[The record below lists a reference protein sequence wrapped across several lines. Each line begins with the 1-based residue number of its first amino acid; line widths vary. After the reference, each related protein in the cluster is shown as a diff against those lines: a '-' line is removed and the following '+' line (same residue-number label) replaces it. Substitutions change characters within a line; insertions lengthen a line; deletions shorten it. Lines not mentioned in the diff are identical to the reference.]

1 MTHTDPRAAVDA
13 LAAAR
18 EPYLIGVRHHSPA
31 LAAVVP
37 ALLDA
42 SGADVV
48 CVELPTDFQPWLE
61 HLADPET
68 VAPVAL
74 AGTGQGGRLAFY
86 PFADFSPELA
96 AIRWAAAHGATVL
109 CCDLPLSDR
118 GWTDEAPAPAATV
131 HPGTAAEAPG
141 TRTSSDAA
149 AHPAHAPAAAGAPG
163 TPGTA
168 GTRTSSDATTHPD
181 AVPGKTGVPVPGT
194 APVTR
199 TEAGAAP
206 RRDKAQ
212 VSGGTGTP
220 GVGAD
225 PSAGAGTSRNAAAHP
240 VTESDTAGV
249 PGTDPVPVP
258 GARTVSGA
266 VSHPDSATAPG
277 AIGVPGTE
285 PARGTRTAAGAASEP
300 GEAGAG
306 STGSGPAPESASGS
320 GPSSGSEPEVRR
332 GSFAD
337 ALTAAGTG
345 RDGDDLWDRAVEVL
359 APGCSPDAVRRAAL
373 GVGWALR
380 ADTTAVPA
388 TDLARE
394 AHMRSVIEGA
404 VAAGHRVAAVIGAF
418 HAPALPGTAPGSNP
432 ADPEPACGAVTALA
446 ANPGSGPGADAG
458 VGAASGTH
466 PDHPLG
472 HRTVPGP
479 RHDRASASGEHSQ
492 AEAARTADP
501 GSGDPLAEDAARTAG
516 EPSHAGAARTADPG
530 SGEPPA
536 AGAARTADEPSHA
549 GAARGGAD
557 VSAGQAVTSFVPY
570 SFDLLDSR
578 SGYPAGIRD
587 PLWQQ
592 AVLEAGGD
600 PARVREAASVA
611 LVRLC
616 RELRRAGHT
625 AGTGEAAETL
635 RLACDLAVLRGLP
648 APGRGE
654 LLEAV
659 TTVLGQGEPL
669 GRGRALARALEAV
682 FVGTARG
689 RITPH
694 APRSG
699 LGPSVEA
706 ELTDLRLPGPDEP
719 AAREIRLDPLRSA
732 LDGRRE
738 VLLQRLLVCGAS
750 YGEPLT
756 VAATGDGTALGTKWR
771 LSWTPSVPARLD
783 LAGVR
788 GVTAAQAAAGTL
800 NDTARRAAADG
811 GPTPAQILAGLAA
824 AARCDLPAL
833 VDVRLHEAATVLP
846 QTATLPE
853 LLDAVDLLEALHRG
867 HLPGTSDASRA
878 ASAALTGDLLEAAV
892 RSLPGLAG
900 SDDPADAA
908 ALVALA
914 DRAAAHHLGLRTDDA
929 LASLAAS
936 ASPLMQGAA
945 LAVRVLLDLDAA
957 AGLGGRAAGWID
969 GAGTADSRRALT
981 RRLAGLL
988 TAAGPLL
995 QSSPAALTPLLDRV
1009 EHLADQDFLDRLPA
1023 LRGGFDALS
1032 PAARDRLLDTV
1043 TERLGDRL
1051 DLTLDASPALLA
1063 LWAAADAAGLAALK
1077 ALPLPETAPPGAP
1090 APSGARGAPATR
1102 AAQASETPDA
1112 LRPDTSEPD
1121 GRRLVPADRW
1131 RLLLGRERD
1140 RLPAGARRYAHALDE
1155 LYGAGRGEGAGD
1167 LGGGQGPGQ
1176 GGGQDASFPTAREWS
1191 QELEALF
1198 GADVREEVLAG
1209 AAEAGRTDVLAQLD
1223 PAAVRPSVELLSS
1236 VLSLAG
1242 GLPEARLAALRPLV
1256 RRLVDELAKELA
1268 TRLRPALSGLATPRP
1283 TRRPGGRLDLDR
1295 TLRANLAHTRRRAD
1309 GTVVVVPERPVFS
1322 TRASREAD
1330 WRLILVVDVS
1340 GSMEAS
1346 VIWSALTAAVLGG
1359 VPTLSTHF
1367 LAFSTQVVDLTD
1379 RVDDPLSLL
1388 LEVRVGG
1395 GTHIAAGLAH
1405 ARSLITVPSRTLV
1418 VVVSDFEEGAPIGGL
1433 LGEVRALAASGA
1445 HLLGCAAL
1453 DDAGTPRY
1461 SVPVARQLVAAG
1473 MPVAALSPLALARW
1487 VGDRLRGESR

>member
-1 MTHTDPRAAVDA
+1 MTHTAPHTDPRAVVDA

-42 SGADVV
+42 SGADSV
-48 CVELPTDFQPWLE
+48 CVELPAEFQPWLE

-68 VAPVAL
+68 HAPVAL
-74 AGTGQGGRLAFY
+74 AGTGEDGRLAFY

-96 AIRWAAAHGATVL
+96 AIRWAHRSGAAVI
-109 CCDLPLSDR
+109 CCDLPLADR
-118 GWTDEAPAPAATV
+118 AWTDPAPAGATAPTERQVPPPGPAGAASGAPAPA
-131 HPGTAAEAPG
+131 
-141 TRTSSDAA
+141 
-149 AHPAHAPAAAGAPG
+149 
-163 TPGTA
+163 
-168 GTRTSSDATTHPD
+168 
-181 AVPGKTGVPVPGT
+181 
-194 APVTR
+194 
-199 TEAGAAP
+199 
-206 RRDKAQ
+206 RDVA
-212 VSGGTGTP
+212 
-220 GVGAD
+220 
-225 PSAGAGTSRNAAAHP
+225 
-240 VTESDTAGV
+240 
-249 PGTDPVPVP
+249 
-258 GARTVSGA
+258 
-266 VSHPDSATAPG
+266 SATAPDP
-277 AIGVPGTE
+277 GVVPPPGS
-285 PARGTRTAAGAASEP
+285 ALNSA
-300 GEAGAG
+300 
-306 STGSGPAPESASGS
+306 SGPADASLAAPRPG
-320 GPSSGSEPEVRR
+320 

-359 APGCSPDAVRRAAL
+359 APGCSPEAVRRAAL

-380 ADTTAVPA
+380 ADTSSVAA

-394 AHMRSVIEGA
+394 AHMRSVIAGA
-404 VAAGHRVAAVIGAF
+404 AAAGHRVAAVIGAF
-418 HAPALPGTAPGSNP
+418 HAPALPVPAAQGHKPCSGHGQGSDSFDDFGRGSGDGS
-432 ADPEPACGAVTALA
+432 AEGLSRGSGDDLGGGSGHGSGEGVG
-446 ANPGSGPGADAG
+446 PGSGHGSGCADDLG
-458 VGAASGTH
+458 RVSG
-466 PDHPLG
+466 G
-472 HRTVPGP
+472 
-479 RHDRASASGEHSQ
+479 SS
-492 AEAARTADP
+492 
-501 GSGDPLAEDAARTAG
+501 GSGDDFGRVSGHGSVSGDELGPDSGCG
-516 EPSHAGAARTADPG
+516 EGLGHG
-530 SGEPPA
+530 SGC
-536 AGAARTADEPSHA
+536 ADGLGRVSGDGSGSADGFGGVSGDSSGSPHGLGRVS
-549 GAARGGAD
+549 GRGSGCAD
-557 VSAGQAVTSFVPY
+557 GLGRGSSDSAGCGDGAGGDLGSGRGKNASGAGSGPDGSGARSGGTAVTSFVPY

-587 PLWQQ
+587 PRWQQ

-600 PARVREAASVA
+600 PARVRDAASVA
-611 LVRLC
+611 VTGIC

-635 RLACDLAVLRGLP
+635 RLACDLAALRELP

-682 FVGTARG
+682 LVGTARG
-689 RITPH
+689 RISPH

-706 ELTDLRLPGPDEP
+706 ELAALRLPSPEEP
-719 AAREIRLDPLRSA
+719 APREIRLDPLRSA

-800 NDTARRAAADG
+800 RDTARRAAAEG

-824 AARCDLPAL
+824 AARCDLPEL
-833 VDVRLHEAATVLP
+833 VDVRLHEAATALP

-853 LLDAVDLLEALHRG
+853 LLDALDLLEALHRG
-867 HLPGTSDASRA
+867 HLPGTSAASREA
-878 ASAALTGDLLEAAV
+878 AAALAGDLLEAAV
-892 RSLPGLAG
+892 RCLPGLAG
-900 SDDPADAA
+900 SEDPADAA

-929 LASLAAS
+929 LADLAAT
-936 ASPLMQGAA
+936 ASPMMQGAA
-945 LAVRVLLDLDAA
+945 LAVRVLLDLDPAA
-957 AGLGGRAAGWID
+957 ELGGRAAGWID
-969 GAGTADSRRALT
+969 SAGTADSRRTLN
-981 RRLAGLL
+981 RRLGGLL

-995 QSSPAALTPLLDRV
+995 QSSPAALTPLLDRI
-1009 EHLADQDFLDRLPA
+1009 EHLADQEFLDRLPA

-1032 PAARDRLLDTV
+1032 PAARDRLLATV
-1043 TERLGDRL
+1043 TERLGDRI
-1051 DLTLDASPALLA
+1051 DLALDASPALLA

-1077 ALPLPETAPPGAP
+1077 ALPLPGTPPGPDLPTPTPTLAP
-1090 APSGARGAPATR
+1090 APTPTPTPA
-1102 AAQASETPDA
+1102 AADSP
-1112 LRPDTSEPD
+1112 
-1121 GRRLVPADRW
+1121 RLAPADRW

-1155 LYGAGRGEGAGD
+1155 LYGAGRGEGASDLD
-1167 LGGGQGPGQ
+1167 LGRGGGQ
-1176 GGGQDASFPTAREWS
+1176 GGGQEASFPTAREWS

-1209 AAEAGRTDVLAQLD
+1209 AAEAGRTDVLTQLD
-1223 PAAVRPSVELLSS
+1223 PEAVRPSVELLSS

-1242 GLPEARLAALRPLV
+1242 GMPEAQLARLRPLV

-1283 TRRPGGRLDLDR
+1283 TRRPGGRLDLAR

-1309 GTVVVVPERPVFS
+1309 GSVVVVPERPVFS

-1379 RVDDPLSLL
+1379 RVEDPLSLL

-1453 DDAGTPRY
+1453 DDEGTPRY

>member
-1 MTHTDPRAAVDA
+1 MVDA

-42 SGADVV
+42 SGADAV
-48 CVELPTDFQPWLE
+48 CVELPAEFQPWLE

-68 VAPVAL
+68 HAPVAL
-74 AGTGQGGRLAFY
+74 AGTGEDGRLAFY

-96 AIRWAAAHGATVL
+96 AIRWAHRSGAAVI
-109 CCDLPLSDR
+109 CCDLPLADR
-118 GWTDEAPAPAATV
+118 GWTDPAPA
-131 HPGTAAEAPG
+131 
-141 TRTSSDAA
+141 
-149 AHPAHAPAAAGAPG
+149 GA
-163 TPGTA
+163 
-168 GTRTSSDATTHPD
+168 
-181 AVPGKTGVPVPGT
+181 T
-194 APVTR
+194 AP
-199 TEAGAAP
+199 TERQVPPPGPAGAASRGP
-206 RRDKAQ
+206 DPARDVA
-212 VSGGTGTP
+212 
-220 GVGAD
+220 
-225 PSAGAGTSRNAAAHP
+225 
-240 VTESDTAGV
+240 
-249 PGTDPVPVP
+249 
-258 GARTVSGA
+258 
-266 VSHPDSATAPG
+266 SATAPDPVV
-277 AIGVPGTE
+277 VP
-285 PARGTRTAAGAASEP
+285 PP
-300 GEAGAG
+300 GMALNSA
-306 STGSGPAPESASGS
+306 SGPALDAGPATDPADASLAAPRPG
-320 GPSSGSEPEVRR
+320 

-359 APGCSPDAVRRAAL
+359 APGCSPEAVRRAAL

-380 ADTTAVPA
+380 ADTSSVAA

-394 AHMRSVIEGA
+394 AHMRSVIAGA
-404 VAAGHRVAAVIGAF
+404 AAAGHRVAAVIGAF
-418 HAPALPGTAPGSNP
+418 HAPALPVPAAHGHKPCSGHGQGSDSFDDSGRVSGDGSTDDPGRVS
-432 ADPEPACGAVTALA
+432 DPSSGSVDGLGRVSGDGSTDGLGRGSSDSGGCGDGAGGDL
-446 ANPGSGPGADAG
+446 GSGRGKN
-458 VGAASGTH
+458 ASGAGAS
-466 PDHPLG
+466 PA
-472 HRTVPGP
+472 VPGP
-479 RHDRASASGEHSQ
+479 R
-492 AEAARTADP
+492 
-501 GSGDPLAEDAARTAG
+501 
-516 EPSHAGAARTADPG
+516 
-530 SGEPPA
+530 
-536 AGAARTADEPSHA
+536 
-549 GAARGGAD
+549 GG
-557 VSAGQAVTSFVPY
+557 GTAVTSFVPY

-587 PLWQQ
+587 PRWQQ

-600 PARVREAASVA
+600 PARVRDAASVA
-611 LVRLC
+611 VTGIC

-635 RLACDLAVLRGLP
+635 RLACDLAALRELP

-682 FVGTARG
+682 LVGTARG
-689 RITPH
+689 RISPH

-706 ELTDLRLPGPDEP
+706 ELAALRLPAPEEP
-719 AAREIRLDPLRSA
+719 APREIRLDPLRSA

-800 NDTARRAAADG
+800 RDTARRAAAEG

-824 AARCDLPAL
+824 AARCNLPEL
-833 VDVRLHEAATVLP
+833 VDVRLHEAATALP

-853 LLDAVDLLEALHRG
+853 LLDALDLLEALHRG
-867 HLPGTSDASRA
+867 HLPGTSAASREA
-878 ASAALTGDLLEAAV
+878 AAALAGDLLEAAV
-892 RSLPGLAG
+892 RCLPGLAG
-900 SDDPADAA
+900 SEDPADAA

-929 LASLAAS
+929 LADLAAT
-936 ASPLMQGAA
+936 ASPMMQGAA
-945 LAVRVLLDLDAA
+945 LAVRVLLDLDPAA
-957 AGLGGRAAGWID
+957 ELGGRAAGWID
-969 GAGTADSRRALT
+969 SAGTADSRRTLN
-981 RRLAGLL
+981 RRLGGLL

-995 QSSPAALTPLLDRV
+995 QSSPAALTPLLDRI
-1009 EHLADQDFLDRLPA
+1009 EHLADQEFLDRLPA

-1032 PAARDRLLDTV
+1032 PAARDRLLATV
-1043 TERLGDRL
+1043 TERLGDRI
-1051 DLTLDASPALLA
+1051 DLALDASPALLA

-1077 ALPLPETAPPGAP
+1077 ALPLPGTPPGPDLPTPTLAP
-1090 APSGARGAPATR
+1090 APTPTPTPTPA
-1102 AAQASETPDA
+1102 AA
-1112 LRPDTSEPD
+1112 D
-1121 GRRLVPADRW
+1121 GPRLAPADRW

-1155 LYGAGRGEGAGD
+1155 LYGAGRGEGASDLD
-1167 LGGGQGPGQ
+1167 LGRGGGQ
-1176 GGGQDASFPTAREWS
+1176 GGGQEASFPTAREWS

-1209 AAEAGRTDVLAQLD
+1209 AAEAGRTDVLTQLD
-1223 PAAVRPSVELLSS
+1223 PEAVRPSVELLSS

-1242 GLPEARLAALRPLV
+1242 GMPEAQLARLRPLV

-1283 TRRPGGRLDLDR
+1283 TRRPGGRLDLAR

-1309 GTVVVVPERPVFS
+1309 GSVVVVPERPVFS

-1379 RVDDPLSLL
+1379 RVEDPLSLL

-1453 DDAGTPRY
+1453 DDEGTPRY

-1473 MPVAALSPLALARW
+1473 MPVAALSPLDLARW

>member
-1 MTHTDPRAAVDA
+1 MTHTAPHSDPRAVVDA

-42 SGADVV
+42 SGADTV
-48 CVELPTDFQPWLE
+48 CVELPAEFQPWLE

-68 VAPVAL
+68 HAPVAL
-74 AGTGQGGRLAFY
+74 AGTGEDGRLAFY

-96 AIRWAAAHGATVL
+96 AIRWAHRSGAAVI
-109 CCDLPLSDR
+109 CCDLPLADR
-118 GWTDEAPAPAATV
+118 AWTDPAPAPTERQFPP
-131 HPGTAAEAPG
+131 PGQ
-141 TRTSSDAA
+141 
-149 AHPAHAPAAAGAPG
+149 AGAPAPDPAAVPPPG
-163 TPGTA
+163 SALNSASGPALDAGTA
-168 GTRTSSDATTHPD
+168 
-181 AVPGKTGVPVPGT
+181 
-194 APVTR
+194 
-199 TEAGAAP
+199 
-206 RRDKAQ
+206 
-212 VSGGTGTP
+212 
-220 GVGAD
+220 
-225 PSAGAGTSRNAAAHP
+225 
-240 VTESDTAGV
+240 
-249 PGTDPVPVP
+249 
-258 GARTVSGA
+258 
-266 VSHPDSATAPG
+266 
-277 AIGVPGTE
+277 TE
-285 PARGTRTAAGAASEP
+285 PADASLAGPRP
-300 GEAGAG
+300 G
-306 STGSGPAPESASGS
+306 
-320 GPSSGSEPEVRR
+320 

-359 APGCSPDAVRRAAL
+359 APGCSPEAVRRAAL

-380 ADTTAVPA
+380 ADTGSVAA

-394 AHMRSVIEGA
+394 AHMRSVIAGA
-404 VAAGHRVAAVIGAF
+404 TAAGHRVAAVIGAF
-418 HAPALPGTAPGSNP
+418 HAPALPVPDAHYSAPGSDS
-432 ADPEPACGAVTALA
+432 ADDFGRVSGH
-446 ANPGSGPGADAG
+446 GSGSADDLGPDSGDSSGSADDFGRVSGDSSGSAEGLSRVSGEG
-458 VGAASGTH
+458 VG
-466 PDHPLG
+466 
-472 HRTVPGP
+472 R
-479 RHDRASASGEHSQ
+479 
-492 AEAARTADP
+492 
-501 GSGDPLAEDAARTAG
+501 GSGD
-516 EPSHAGAARTADPG
+516 G
-530 SGEPPA
+530 SGS
-536 AGAARTADEPSHA
+536 ADELGRVSGGSSGSADGLGRVSGHGSGLADDLGLDSGDSSGSVDGFGRVSGHVSGSVDVLGRVSGDSSGSAEGLSRVSGEGA
-549 GAARGGAD
+549 GQGSGDGSGSTDGLGRVSGHGSADYLGRGSSD
-557 VSAGQAVTSFVPY
+557 SAGCGDGAGGDLGSGRGHASGVGSGSPGGGNAVTSFVPY

-587 PLWQQ
+587 PRWQQ

-600 PARVREAASVA
+600 PARVRDAASVA
-611 LVRLC
+611 VTGIC

-635 RLACDLAVLRGLP
+635 RLACDLAALRELP

-682 FVGTARG
+682 LVGTARG
-689 RITPH
+689 RISPH

-706 ELTDLRLPGPDEP
+706 ELAALRLPSPEEP
-719 AAREIRLDPLRSA
+719 APREIRLDPLRSA

-800 NDTARRAAADG
+800 RDTARRAAAEG

-824 AARCDLPAL
+824 AARCDLPEL
-833 VDVRLHEAATVLP
+833 VDVRLHEAATALP

-853 LLDAVDLLEALHRG
+853 LLDTLDLLEALHRG
-867 HLPGTSDASRA
+867 HLPGTSAGSREVA
-878 ASAALTGDLLEAAV
+878 AALAGDLLEAAV
-892 RSLPGLAG
+892 RCLPGLAG
-900 SDDPADAA
+900 SEDPADAA

-929 LASLAAS
+929 LADLAAT
-936 ASPLMQGAA
+936 ASPMMQGAA
-945 LAVRVLLDLDAA
+945 LAVRVLLDLDPAA
-957 AGLGGRAAGWID
+957 ELGGRAAGWID
-969 GAGTADSRRALT
+969 SAGTADSRRTLN
-981 RRLAGLL
+981 RRLGGLL

-995 QSSPAALTPLLDRV
+995 QSSPAALTPLLDRI
-1009 EHLADQDFLDRLPA
+1009 EHLADQEFLDRLPA

-1032 PAARDRLLDTV
+1032 PAARDRLLATV
-1043 TERLGDRL
+1043 TERLGDRI
-1051 DLTLDASPALLA
+1051 DLALDASPALLA

-1077 ALPLPETAPPGAP
+1077 ALPLPGTPPGPDLPTPTPTLAP
-1090 APSGARGAPATR
+1090 APTPTPA
-1102 AAQASETPDA
+1102 AADSP
-1112 LRPDTSEPD
+1112 
-1121 GRRLVPADRW
+1121 RLAPADRW

-1155 LYGAGRGEGAGD
+1155 LYGAGRGEGASDLD
-1167 LGGGQGPGQ
+1167 LGRGGGQ
-1176 GGGQDASFPTAREWS
+1176 GGGQEASFPTAREWS

-1209 AAEAGRTDVLAQLD
+1209 AAEAGRTDVLTQLD
-1223 PAAVRPSVELLSS
+1223 PEAVRPSVELLSS

-1242 GLPEARLAALRPLV
+1242 GMPEAQLAGLRPLV

-1283 TRRPGGRLDLDR
+1283 TRRPGGRLDLAR

-1309 GTVVVVPERPVFS
+1309 GSVVVVPERPVFS

-1379 RVDDPLSLL
+1379 RVEDPLSLL

-1453 DDAGTPRY
+1453 DDEGTPRY

>member
-1 MTHTDPRAAVDA
+1 MKAPDDHAEGSASAGSPDAVVAVVPARATAQAEPRSAVDA
-13 LAAAR
+13 LAASRA
-18 EPYLIGVRHHSPA
+18 PYLLGVRHHSPA

-42 SGADVV
+42 AEAEVV
-48 CVELPTDFQPWLE
+48 CVELPADFQPWLE

-68 VAPVAL
+68 LAPVAL
-74 AGTGQGGRLAFY
+74 AGTGREGGLAFY

-96 AIRWAAAHGATVL
+96 AIRWARTRGVEVR
-109 CCDLPLSDR
+109 CCDLPLADP
-118 GWTDEAPAPAATV
+118 GW
-131 HPGTAAEAPG
+131 
-141 TRTSSDAA
+141 AA
-149 AHPAHAPAAAGAPG
+149 ARSGDPSP
-163 TPGTA
+163 
-168 GTRTSSDATTHPD
+168 
-181 AVPGKTGVPVPGT
+181 
-194 APVTR
+194 
-199 TEAGAAP
+199 
-206 RRDKAQ
+206 
-212 VSGGTGTP
+212 VSG
-220 GVGAD
+220 
-225 PSAGAGTSRNAAAHP
+225 SAY
-240 VTESDTAGV
+240 
-249 PGTDPVPVP
+249 
-258 GARTVSGA
+258 
-266 VSHPDSATAPG
+266 
-277 AIGVPGTE
+277 
-285 PARGTRTAAGAASEP
+285 
-300 GEAGAG
+300 
-306 STGSGPAPESASGS
+306 
-320 GPSSGSEPEVRR
+320 
-332 GSFAD
+332 AD
-337 ALTAAGTG
+337 ALTASGTG

-359 APGCSPDAVRRAAL
+359 APGCTPEAVRRAAL

-380 ADTTAVPA
+380 QDGPVPA

-394 AHMRSVIEGA
+394 AHMRA
-404 VAAGHRVAAVIGAF
+404 VLHAAASGGRRVAALIGAF
-418 HAPALPGTAPGSNP
+418 HAPALLGESESAAPQTSAAADAQDPAAHRPAGAVVRAAAAPGTAA
-432 ADPEPACGAVTALA
+432 ADPTAAAAPGVRAAAAARAAVPGARAGSGAVPAARALASAAAAKATGGGGGAVTSL
-446 ANPGSGPGADAG
+446 
-458 VGAASGTH
+458 
-466 PDHPLG
+466 
-472 HRTVPGP
+472 
-479 RHDRASASGEHSQ
+479 
-492 AEAARTADP
+492 
-501 GSGDPLAEDAARTAG
+501 
-516 EPSHAGAARTADPG
+516 
-530 SGEPPA
+530 
-536 AGAARTADEPSHA
+536 
-549 GAARGGAD
+549 
-557 VSAGQAVTSFVPY
+557 VPY

-592 AVLEAGGD
+592 AVFRAGGD
-600 PARVREAASVA
+600 ATRVRDAASVA
-611 LVRLC
+611 LTGIC

-682 FVGTARG
+682 LVGTGRG

-706 ELTDLRLPGPDEP
+706 ELAELRLPGPEDP
-719 AAREIRLDPLRSA
+719 ASREVRLDPLRSP

-738 VLLQRLLVCGAS
+738 VLLQRLAVCGAA
-750 YGEPLT
+750 YGEPLD

-771 LSWTPSVPARLD
+771 LTWTPSVPARLD

-800 NDTARRAAADG
+800 RETARRAAAEG
-811 GPTPAQILAGLAA
+811 GPTPAQILTGLAA
-824 AARCDLPAL
+824 AARCDLPEL
-833 VDVRLHEAATVLP
+833 VDVRLEEAAEVLP

-853 LLDAVDLLEALHRG
+853 LLASLDLLEGLARG
-867 HLPGTSDASRA
+867 HFPGASEDSRA
-878 ASAALTGDLLEAAV
+878 AATALTARLVEAAV

-900 SDDPADAA
+900 SEDPADAR

-914 DRAAAHHLGLRTDDA
+914 DRAAGLHLGLRMDSA
-929 LASLAAS
+929 LAELAAA

-945 LAVRVLLDLDAA
+945 LAVRVLLDLDPA
-957 AGLGGRAAGWID
+957 AGLGDRAAGWID
-969 GAGTADSRRALT
+969 GATIPDGRRSLA
-981 RRLAGLL
+981 RRLGGVLA
-988 TAAGPLL
+988 AAGPLL
-995 QSSPAALTPLLDRV
+995 QSSAAALGPVLDRV
-1009 EHLADQDFLDRLPA
+1009 DGLADQEFLDRLPA
-1023 LRGGFDALS
+1023 LRAGFDVLA

-1051 DLTLDASPALLA
+1051 DLSLDAPPALLA
-1063 LWAAADAAGLAALK
+1063 LWAAADAAGAAALRALE
-1077 ALPLPETAPPGAP
+1077 ALPAGGATAPGPGARPEPGAP
-1090 APSGARGAPATR
+1090 VPPVPAP
-1102 AAQASETPDA
+1102 
-1112 LRPDTSEPD
+1112 LRREQQ
-1121 GRRLVPADRW
+1121 RLAPADRW

-1155 LYGAGRGEGAGD
+1155 LYGHGRGEGSAD
-1167 LGGGQGPGQ
+1167 LEGGRGSGGGQE
-1176 GGGQDASFPTAREWS
+1176 ASFPTAREWS

-1198 GADVREEVLAG
+1198 GADLREEVLAD
-1209 AAEAGRTDVLAQLD
+1209 AADAGRADVLAQLD

-1242 GLPEARLAALRPLV
+1242 GMPEARLDPLRPLV
-1256 RRLVDELAKELA
+1256 KRLVDELAKELA

-1283 TRRPGGRLDLDR
+1283 TRRPGGRLDLAR
-1295 TLRANLAHTRRRAD
+1295 TLRANLAHTRRLGD
-1309 GTVVVVPERPVFS
+1309 GRVVVVPERPVFS
-1322 TRASREAD
+1322 TRVSREAD

-1379 RVDDPLSLL
+1379 RVEDPLSLL

-1453 DDAGTPRY
+1453 DDAGAPRY

-1487 VGDRLRGESR
+1487 VGDRLRGEPR

>member
-1 MTHTDPRAAVDA
+1 MKAPDDRTGLAAPAAPPPGADPRTAVDG
-13 LAAAR
+13 LAASTA
-18 EPYLIGVRHHSPA
+18 PYLLGVRHHSPA

-42 SGADVV
+42 ARAEVV
-48 CVELPTDFQPWLE
+48 CVELPADFEPWLD

-74 AGTGQGGRLAFY
+74 AGTGREGGLAFY

-96 AIRWAAAHGATVL
+96 AIRWARARGVEVR
-109 CCDLPLSDR
+109 CCDLPLTDP
-118 GWTDEAPAPAATV
+118 GWTAARAGDPAP
-131 HPGTAAEAPG
+131 PGH
-141 TRTSSDAA
+141 RTY
-149 AHPAHAPAAAGAPG
+149 
-163 TPGTA
+163 
-168 GTRTSSDATTHPD
+168 
-181 AVPGKTGVPVPGT
+181 
-194 APVTR
+194 
-199 TEAGAAP
+199 
-206 RRDKAQ
+206 AQ
-212 VSGGTGTP
+212 
-220 GVGAD
+220 AL
-225 PSAGAGTSRNAAAHP
+225 
-240 VTESDTAGV
+240 
-249 PGTDPVPVP
+249 
-258 GARTVSGA
+258 
-266 VSHPDSATAPG
+266 
-277 AIGVPGTE
+277 
-285 PARGTRTAAGAASEP
+285 AAS
-300 GEAGAG
+300 
-306 STGSGPAPESASGS
+306 
-320 GPSSGSEPEVRR
+320 
-332 GSFAD
+332 
-337 ALTAAGTG
+337 GTG

-359 APGCSPDAVRRAAL
+359 APGCAPEAVRRAAL

-380 ADTTAVPA
+380 QDGPVPA

-394 AHMRSVIEGA
+394 AHMRGVIDA
-404 VAAGHRVAAVIGAF
+404 AAAGGRRVAALIGAF
-418 HAPALPGTAPGSNP
+418 HAPALLRADGS
-432 ADPEPACGAVTALA
+432 A
-446 ANPGSGPGADAG
+446 SGPGAVAA
-458 VGAASGTH
+458 GAASG
-466 PDHPLG
+466 
-472 HRTVPGP
+472 PGP
-479 RHDRASASGEHSQ
+479 
-492 AEAARTADP
+492 AD
-501 GSGDPLAEDAARTAG
+501 
-516 EPSHAGAARTADPG
+516 AGAPAAAVQALAT
-530 SGEPPA
+530 A
-536 AGAARTADEPSHA
+536 AGA
-549 GAARGGAD
+549 GGAGD
-557 VSAGQAVTSFVPY
+557 GGRAVTSLVPY

-592 AVLEAGGD
+592 AVLQAGGD
-600 PARVREAASVA
+600 AGAVREAASVA
-611 LVRLC
+611 VTGIC

-659 TTVLGQGEPL
+659 TTVLGQGELL

-682 FVGTARG
+682 LIGSGRG

-706 ELTDLRLPGPDEP
+706 ELAELRLPGPEDP
-719 AAREIRLDPLRSA
+719 APREVRLDPLRSP
-732 LDGRRE
+732 LDSRRE
-738 VLLQRLLVCGAS
+738 VLLRRLAVCGAA
-750 YGEPLT
+750 YGEPLD
-756 VAATGDGTALGTKWR
+756 VAGTGDGTALGTKWR
-771 LSWTPSVPARLD
+771 LTWTPSVPARLD

-800 NDTARRAAADG
+800 RETARRAAAEG
-811 GPTPAQILAGLAA
+811 GPTPAQVLTGLAA
-824 AARCDLPAL
+824 AARCDLPEL
-833 VDVRLHEAATVLP
+833 VSVRLDEAAGILP

-853 LLDAVDLLEALHRG
+853 LLESLDLLEGLSRG
-867 HLPGTSDASRA
+867 HFPGTSDGSRA
-878 ASAALTGDLLEAAV
+878 AATALTAPLLEAAV

-900 SDDPADAA
+900 SEEPADAR

-914 DRAAAHHLGLRTDDA
+914 DRAATLHLGLRMDAA
-929 LASLAAS
+929 LAELAAT

-957 AGLGGRAAGWID
+957 AGLGDRAAGWID
-969 GAGTADSRRALT
+969 GAATPDARRSLA
-981 RRLAGLL
+981 RRLGGVLA
-988 TAAGPLL
+988 AAGPLL
-995 QSSPAALTPLLDRV
+995 QSSSAALTPVLDRV
-1009 EHLADQDFLDRLPA
+1009 DGLADQEFLDRLPA
-1023 LRGGFDALS
+1023 LRGGFDVLA

-1051 DLTLDASPALLA
+1051 DLSLDAPPELLA
-1063 LWAAADAAGLAALK
+1063 LWAAADAAGAAALK
-1077 ALPLPETAPPGAP
+1077 VLEGLPVGDAP
-1090 APSGARGAPATR
+1090 APGPGAEPQAPVPSAVS
-1102 AAQASETPDA
+1102 AVSVPASPRQGDQ
-1112 LRPDTSEPD
+1112 
-1121 GRRLVPADRW
+1121 RLAPADRW
-1131 RLLLGRERD
+1131 RLLLGRQRD

-1155 LYGAGRGEGAGD
+1155 LYGNGRGEGSAD
-1167 LGGGQGPGQ
+1167 LEGGRGSGGG
-1176 GGGQDASFPTAREWS
+1176 GGREASFPTAREWS

-1198 GADVREEVLAG
+1198 GADVREEVLAD
-1209 AAEAGRTDVLAQLD
+1209 AADSGRADVLSQLD

-1242 GLPEARLAALRPLV
+1242 GMPEAQLARLRPLV

-1268 TRLRPALSGLATPRP
+1268 TRMRPALSGLATPRP
-1283 TRRPGGRLDLDR
+1283 TRRPGGRLDLAR
-1295 TLRANLAHTRRRAD
+1295 TLRANLAHTRRLGD
-1309 GTVVVVPERPVFS
+1309 GRVVVVPERPVFS
-1322 TRASREAD
+1322 TRVSREAD

-1379 RVDDPLSLL
+1379 RVEDPLSLL

-1405 ARSLITVPSRTLV
+1405 ARSLMTVPSRTLV

-1453 DDAGTPRY
+1453 DDAGAPRY

>member
-48 CVELPTDFQPWLE
+48 CVELPAEFQSWLE

-68 VAPVAL
+68 IAPVAL
-74 AGTGQGGRLAFY
+74 AGTGEDGRLAFY

-96 AIRWAAAHGATVL
+96 AIRWARAAGAAVI
-109 CCDLPLSDR
+109 CCDLPLADR
-118 GWTDEAPAPAATV
+118 GWSRPTAAPTGALDPDPAAARDRSPAPAPDSVAAT
-131 HPGTAAEAPG
+131 AAG
-141 TRTSSDAA
+141 LDSTSGQASGQGS
-149 AHPAHAPAAAGAPG
+149 AHA
-163 TPGTA
+163 
-168 GTRTSSDATTHPD
+168 R
-181 AVPGKTGVPVPGT
+181 
-194 APVTR
+194 APV
-199 TEAGAAP
+199 
-206 RRDKAQ
+206 
-212 VSGGTGTP
+212 
-220 GVGAD
+220 
-225 PSAGAGTSRNAAAHP
+225 
-240 VTESDTAGV
+240 
-249 PGTDPVPVP
+249 
-258 GARTVSGA
+258 
-266 VSHPDSATAPG
+266 SATAPD
-277 AIGVPGTE
+277 
-285 PARGTRTAAGAASEP
+285 RGTVPAG
-300 GEAGAG
+300 
-306 STGSGPAPESASGS
+306 
-320 GPSSGSEPEVRR
+320 

-359 APGCSPDAVRRAAL
+359 APGCTAEAVRRAAL

-380 ADTTAVPA
+380 ADTNAVPA

-394 AHMRSVIEGA
+394 AHMRSVIAGA

-418 HAPALPGTAPGSNP
+418 HAPVLPGTAVGGSAEHGSGSAEGSRSASGLGSHASSAPGGGSDTGSGSGDAADSDLGCGSGHASDVDSGQGPGS
-432 ADPEPACGAVTALA
+432 AHGCGTGTGTGTGPGQASDVGSGHAS
-446 ANPGSGPGADAG
+446 GSGPGSASGTGTGSDAGSGSGNGSAHSADAG
-458 VGAASGTH
+458 VGSGSVHGSGSDAVTA
-466 PDHPLG
+466 LG
-472 HRTVPGP
+472 PNPVVPGP
-479 RHDRASASGEHSQ
+479 RLGRTAASGAQ
-492 AEAARTADP
+492 AA
-501 GSGDPLAEDAARTAG
+501 DAAA
-516 EPSHAGAARTADPG
+516 
-530 SGEPPA
+530 
-536 AGAARTADEPSHA
+536 
-549 GAARGGAD
+549 
-557 VSAGQAVTSFVPY
+557 AVTSFVPY

-587 PLWQQ
+587 PRWQQ

-600 PARVREAASVA
+600 PDRVREAASVA
-611 LVRLC
+611 VTGLC

-635 RLACDLAVLRGLP
+635 RLACDLATLRALP

-682 FVGTARG
+682 LVGTARG

-706 ELTDLRLPGPDEP
+706 ELAALRLPSPEDP
-719 AAREIRLDPLRSA
+719 APREIRLDPLRSA

-800 NDTARRAAADG
+800 RDTARRAAADG

-824 AARCDLPAL
+824 AARCDLPEL
-833 VDVRLHEAATVLP
+833 VDVRLHEAATALP

-853 LLDAVDLLEALHRG
+853 LLDALDLLEALHRG
-867 HLPGTSDASRA
+867 HLPGTSAVARA
-878 ASAALTGDLLEAAV
+878 AAADLAGDLLEAAV
-892 RSLPGLAG
+892 RCLPGLAG
-900 SDDPADAA
+900 SEDPADAA

-929 LASLAAS
+929 LADLAAT
-936 ASPLMQGAA
+936 ASPMMQGAA

-957 AGLGGRAAGWID
+957 AELGGRAAGWID
-969 GAGTADSRRALT
+969 GASTADSRRALT
-981 RRLAGLL
+981 RRLGGLL

-1043 TERLGDRL
+1043 TERLGDRI
-1051 DLTLDASPALLA
+1051 DLALDASPALLA

-1077 ALPLPETAPPGAP
+1077 ALPLPGTQAPTSVPAAEALHAP
-1090 APSGARGAPATR
+1090 R
-1102 AAQASETPDA
+1102 ASSPRA
-1112 LRPDTSEPD
+1112 D
-1121 GRRLVPADRW
+1121 GPRLAPADRW

-1155 LYGAGRGEGAGD
+1155 LYGAGRGEGASDLD
-1167 LGGGQGPGQ
+1167 LGQGRGQ
-1176 GGGQDASFPTAREWS
+1176 GGGQEASFPTAREWS

-1209 AAEAGRTDVLAQLD
+1209 AAEAGRTDVLTQLD

-1242 GLPEARLAALRPLV
+1242 GLPEAQLARLRPLV

-1283 TRRPGGRLDLDR
+1283 TRRPGGKLDLAR

-1309 GTVVVVPERPVFS
+1309 GSVVVVPERPVFS
-1322 TRASREAD
+1322 TRASREAN

-1379 RVDDPLSLL
+1379 RVEDPLSLL

-1453 DDAGTPRY
+1453 DDEGTPRY

>member
-1 MTHTDPRAAVDA
+1 MTEPMPGARPGESADTRRVAAANPVAGSAAPAVHADLPPDPDTVAGLHSGGPGSAADVRTAASASAHADPRDAVGA
-13 LAAAR
+13 LAASRA
-18 EPYLIGVRHHSPA
+18 PYLLGVRHHSPA

-42 SGADVV
+42 SEAEVV
-48 CVELPTDFQPWLE
+48 CVELPADFQPWLE

-68 VAPVAL
+68 KAPVAL
-74 AGTGQGGRLAFY
+74 AGTGRDGGLAFY

-96 AIRWAAAHGATVL
+96 AIRWARARGAEVR
-109 CCDLPLSDR
+109 CCDLPLTDP
-118 GWTDEAPAPAATV
+118 GWTL
-131 HPGTAAEAPG
+131 
-141 TRTSSDAA
+141 RSSDQDASEDA
-149 AHPAHAPAAAGAPG
+149 AHG
-163 TPGTA
+163 
-168 GTRTSSDATTHPD
+168 
-181 AVPGKTGVPVPGT
+181 
-194 APVTR
+194 
-199 TEAGAAP
+199 
-206 RRDKAQ
+206 RR
-212 VSGGTGTP
+212 
-220 GVGAD
+220 
-225 PSAGAGTSRNAAAHP
+225 RL
-240 VTESDTAGV
+240 
-249 PGTDPVPVP
+249 
-258 GARTVSGA
+258 
-266 VSHPDSATAPG
+266 
-277 AIGVPGTE
+277 
-285 PARGTRTAAGAASEP
+285 
-300 GEAGAG
+300 
-306 STGSGPAPESASGS
+306 
-320 GPSSGSEPEVRR
+320 
-332 GSFAD
+332 FAE
-337 ALTAAGTG
+337 ALTASGTG

-359 APGCSPDAVRRAAL
+359 APGCAPEAVRRAAL

-380 ADTTAVPA
+380 QDGPVPA

-394 AHMRSVIEGA
+394 AHMRSVINAAASGGRK
-404 VAAGHRVAAVIGAF
+404 VAALIGAF
-418 HAPALPGTAPGSNP
+418 HAPALLVAEPAPAGVASAPTDADVRAGQGAPATPSRTADADRASGMEPAAVVVAEPAPGPGNSAP
-432 ADPEPACGAVTALA
+432 AADEEPV
-446 ANPGSGPGADAG
+446 PGSGADASAPETPAPGGGRGAGSVTGPGSGSGTAVREVAAGPALVPGADAG
-458 VGAASGTH
+458 EG
-466 PDHPLG
+466 
-472 HRTVPGP
+472 
-479 RHDRASASGEHSQ
+479 
-492 AEAARTADP
+492 
-501 GSGDPLAEDAARTAG
+501 
-516 EPSHAGAARTADPG
+516 
-530 SGEPPA
+530 
-536 AGAARTADEPSHA
+536 
-549 GAARGGAD
+549 
-557 VSAGQAVTSFVPY
+557 AVTSFVPY

-600 PARVREAASVA
+600 PVRVRDAASVA
-611 LVRLC
+611 LTGIC

-682 FVGTARG
+682 FVGTGRG

-706 ELTDLRLPGPDEP
+706 ELAELRLPGPEEP
-719 AAREIRLDPLRSA
+719 ASREVRLDPLRSP
-732 LDGRRE
+732 LDRRRE
-738 VLLQRLLVCGAS
+738 VLLRRLAVCGAS
-750 YGEPLT
+750 YGEPLD
-756 VAATGDGTALGTKWR
+756 VAATGDGPALGTKWR
-771 LSWTPSVPARLD
+771 LTWMPSVPARLD

-800 NDTARRAAADG
+800 RETARRAAADG
-811 GPTPAQILAGLAA
+811 GPTPAQILTGLAA
-824 AARCDLPAL
+824 AARCDLPEL
-833 VDVRLHEAATVLP
+833 VDVRLDEAAEVLP

-853 LLDAVDLLEALHRG
+853 LLESLDLLEGLARG
-867 HLPGTSDASRA
+867 HFPDTSDGSRTA
-878 ASAALTGDLLEAAV
+878 AAALTGRLLEAAV

-900 SDDPADAA
+900 SEDHGDAR

-914 DRAAAHHLGLRTDDA
+914 DRAATLHLGLRMDTA
-929 LASLAAS
+929 LAELTAT

-945 LAVRVLLDLDAA
+945 LAVRVLLDLDPA
-957 AGLGGRAAGWID
+957 AGLGDRAAGWID
-969 GAGTADSRRALT
+969 GAGAPEGRRSLA
-981 RRLAGLL
+981 RRLGGVLA
-988 TAAGPLL
+988 AAGPLL
-995 QSSPAALTPLLDRV
+995 DSSAAALTPVLDRIDG
-1009 EHLADQDFLDRLPA
+1009 LADQEFLDRLPA
-1023 LRGGFDALS
+1023 LRGGFDVLA

-1043 TERLGDRL
+1043 TERLGDRI
-1051 DLTLDASPALLA
+1051 DLSLDAPPALLA
-1063 LWAAADAAGLAALK
+1063 LWAAADAAGAAALK
-1077 ALPLPETAPPGAP
+1077 ALPLPAGDTP
-1090 APSGARGAPATR
+1090 APEPGPDPEVPVPPVPAPLR
-1102 AAQASETPDA
+1102 ADH
-1112 LRPDTSEPD
+1112 
-1121 GRRLVPADRW
+1121 RLAPADRW
-1131 RLLLGRERD
+1131 RLLLGRQRD

-1155 LYGAGRGEGAGD
+1155 LYGNGRGEGAAD
-1167 LGGGQGPGQ
+1167 LEGGRGNGGNGGGQEP
-1176 GGGQDASFPTAREWS
+1176 SFPTAREWS
-1191 QELEALF
+1191 QELESLF
-1198 GADVREEVLAG
+1198 GADVREEVLAD
-1209 AAEAGRTDVLAQLD
+1209 AADAGRSDVLSQLD

-1242 GLPEARLAALRPLV
+1242 GMPETQLARLRPLV

-1283 TRRPGGRLDLDR
+1283 TRRPGGRLDLAR
-1295 TLRANLAHTRRRAD
+1295 TLRANLAHTRRLDD
-1309 GTVVVVPERPVFS
+1309 GRVVVVPERPVFS

-1379 RVDDPLSLL
+1379 RVEDPLSLL

-1453 DDAGTPRY
+1453 DDAGAPRY

-1487 VGDRLRGESR
+1487 VGDRLRGEPR

>member
-1 MTHTDPRAAVDA
+1 MTHTAPHTDPRAVVDA

-18 EPYLIGVRHHSPA
+18 EPYLVGVRHHSPA

-48 CVELPTDFQPWLE
+48 CVELPAEFQPWLE

-68 VAPVAL
+68 HAPVAL
-74 AGTGQGGRLAFY
+74 AGTGEDGRLAFY

-96 AIRWAAAHGATVL
+96 AIRWAHRSGAAVI
-109 CCDLPLSDR
+109 CCDLPLADR
-118 GWTDEAPAPAATV
+118 AWTDPAPAPTERQLPPPGPAGAASGAPAPA
-131 HPGTAAEAPG
+131 
-141 TRTSSDAA
+141 
-149 AHPAHAPAAAGAPG
+149 
-163 TPGTA
+163 
-168 GTRTSSDATTHPD
+168 
-181 AVPGKTGVPVPGT
+181 
-194 APVTR
+194 
-199 TEAGAAP
+199 
-206 RRDKAQ
+206 RDVA
-212 VSGGTGTP
+212 
-220 GVGAD
+220 
-225 PSAGAGTSRNAAAHP
+225 
-240 VTESDTAGV
+240 
-249 PGTDPVPVP
+249 
-258 GARTVSGA
+258 
-266 VSHPDSATAPG
+266 SATAPDPVV
-277 AIGVPGTE
+277 VP
-285 PARGTRTAAGAASEP
+285 PP
-300 GEAGAG
+300 GSALNSA
-306 STGSGPAPESASGS
+306 SGPADASLAAPRPG
-320 GPSSGSEPEVRR
+320 

-359 APGCSPDAVRRAAL
+359 APGCSPEAVRRAAL

-380 ADTTAVPA
+380 ADTSSVAA

-394 AHMRSVIEGA
+394 AHMRSVIAGA
-404 VAAGHRVAAVIGAF
+404 AAAGHRVAAVIGAF
-418 HAPALPGTAPGSNP
+418 HAPALPVP
-432 ADPEPACGAVTALA
+432 AAHD
-446 ANPGSGPGADAG
+446 SGPGQGHASG
-458 VGAASGTH
+458 VGADRSSGRA
-466 PDHPLG
+466 DDLG
-472 HRTVPGP
+472 RVSG
-479 RHDRASASGEHSQ
+479 DSSGSADDFGRVSGHGSGSVDGLGRGSGDSSGSAEGLSRGSGDDLGGGSGHGSGEGVG
-492 AEAARTADP
+492 P
-501 GSGDPLAEDAARTAG
+501 GSGD
-516 EPSHAGAARTADPG
+516 G
-530 SGEPPA
+530 SGC
-536 AGAARTADEPSHA
+536 ADGLGGVSGDGSVSVDDLGRVSGGSSGSGDDFGRVSGHGSVSGDELGPDS
-549 GAARGGAD
+549 GRGSGCGD
-557 VSAGQAVTSFVPY
+557 GLGRVSGDGSTDGLGRGSSDSAGCGDGAGGDLGSGRGHASGVGSGSPGGGNAVTSFVPY

-587 PLWQQ
+587 PRWQQ

-600 PARVREAASVA
+600 PARVRDAASVA
-611 LVRLC
+611 VTGIC

-635 RLACDLAVLRGLP
+635 RLACDLAALRELP

-682 FVGTARG
+682 LVGTARG
-689 RITPH
+689 RISPH

-706 ELTDLRLPGPDEP
+706 ELAALRLPSPEEP
-719 AAREIRLDPLRSA
+719 APREIRLDPLRSA

-800 NDTARRAAADG
+800 RDTARRAAAEG

-824 AARCDLPAL
+824 AARCDLPEL
-833 VDVRLHEAATVLP
+833 VDVRLHEAATALP

-853 LLDAVDLLEALHRG
+853 LLDALDLLEALHRG
-867 HLPGTSDASRA
+867 HLPGTSAASREA
-878 ASAALTGDLLEAAV
+878 AAALAGDLLEAAV
-892 RSLPGLAG
+892 RCLPGLAG
-900 SDDPADAA
+900 SEDPADAA

-929 LASLAAS
+929 LADLAAT
-936 ASPLMQGAA
+936 ASPMMQGAA
-945 LAVRVLLDLDAA
+945 LAVRVLLDLDPAA
-957 AGLGGRAAGWID
+957 ELGGRAAGWID
-969 GAGTADSRRALT
+969 SAGTADSRRTLN
-981 RRLAGLL
+981 RRLGGLL

-995 QSSPAALTPLLDRV
+995 QSSPAALTPLLDRI
-1009 EHLADQDFLDRLPA
+1009 EHLADQEFLDRLPA

-1032 PAARDRLLDTV
+1032 PAARDRLLATV
-1043 TERLGDRL
+1043 TERLGDRI
-1051 DLTLDASPALLA
+1051 DLALDASPALLA

-1077 ALPLPETAPPGAP
+1077 ALPLPGTPPGPDLPTPTLAP
-1090 APSGARGAPATR
+1090 APTPTPTPAAADDPRLAPAH
-1102 AAQASETPDA
+1102 
-1112 LRPDTSEPD
+1112 
-1121 GRRLVPADRW
+1121 RW

-1155 LYGAGRGEGAGD
+1155 LYGAGRGEGASDLD
-1167 LGGGQGPGQ
+1167 LGRGGGQ
-1176 GGGQDASFPTAREWS
+1176 GGGQEASFPTAREWS

-1209 AAEAGRTDVLAQLD
+1209 AAEAGRTDVLTQLD
-1223 PAAVRPSVELLSS
+1223 PEAVRPSVELLSS

-1242 GLPEARLAALRPLV
+1242 GMPEAQLARLRPLV

-1283 TRRPGGRLDLDR
+1283 TRRPGGRLDLAR

-1309 GTVVVVPERPVFS
+1309 GSVVVVPERPVFS

-1379 RVDDPLSLL
+1379 RVEDPLSLL

-1453 DDAGTPRY
+1453 DDEGTPRY

>member
-13 LAAAR
+13 LAAGR

-48 CVELPTDFQPWLE
+48 CVELPAEFQPWLE

-74 AGTGQGGRLAFY
+74 AGTGEDGRLAFY

-96 AIRWAAAHGATVL
+96 AIRWARRAGASVI
-109 CCDLPLSDR
+109 CCDLPLADR
-118 GWTDEAPAPAATV
+118 GWTDQGTV
-131 HPGTAAEAPG
+131 P
-141 TRTSSDAA
+141 S
-149 AHPAHAPAAAGAPG
+149 PAAAPDPD
-163 TPGTA
+163 TDP
-168 GTRTSSDATTHPD
+168 DATS
-181 AVPGKTGVPVPGT
+181 A
-194 APVTR
+194 
-199 TEAGAAP
+199 TEA
-206 RRDKAQ
+206 
-212 VSGGTGTP
+212 VSG
-220 GVGAD
+220 
-225 PSAGAGTSRNAAAHP
+225 R
-240 VTESDTAGV
+240 
-249 PGTDPVPVP
+249 
-258 GARTVSGA
+258 
-266 VSHPDSATAPG
+266 
-277 AIGVPGTE
+277 
-285 PARGTRTAAGAASEP
+285 
-300 GEAGAG
+300 
-306 STGSGPAPESASGS
+306 SGPG
-320 GPSSGSEPEVRR
+320 

-359 APGCSPDAVRRAAL
+359 APGCSPEAVRRAAL

-380 ADTTAVPA
+380 ADTGTVPA

-394 AHMRSVIEGA
+394 AHMRSVIAGA

-418 HAPALPGTAPGSNP
+418 HAPVLPGTAAAQGHGNGNGHGHEIGPQGDPSGS
-432 ADPEPACGAVTALA
+432 ARGSDIRTGAV
-446 ANPGSGPGADAG
+446 GA
-458 VGAASGTH
+458 
-466 PDHPLG
+466 PL
-472 HRTVPGP
+472 VPGP
-479 RHDRASASGEHSQ
+479 RVGGAPAVEASATD
-492 AEAARTADP
+492 TA
-501 GSGDPLAEDAARTAG
+501 
-516 EPSHAGAARTADPG
+516 
-530 SGEPPA
+530 
-536 AGAARTADEPSHA
+536 
-549 GAARGGAD
+549 
-557 VSAGQAVTSFVPY
+557 VAVTSFVPY

-587 PLWQQ
+587 PRWQQ

-600 PARVREAASVA
+600 PDRVREAASVA
-611 LVRLC
+611 VTGLC

-635 RLACDLAVLRGLP
+635 RLACDLAALRALP

-682 FVGTARG
+682 LVGTARG

-706 ELTDLRLPGPDEP
+706 ELAELRLPSPEDP
-719 AAREIRLDPLRSA
+719 APREIRLDPLRSA

-738 VLLQRLLVCGAS
+738 VLLQRLQVCGAS

-788 GVTAAQAAAGTL
+788 GVTVAQAAAGTL
-800 NDTARRAAADG
+800 RDTARRAAAEG
-811 GPTPAQILAGLAA
+811 GPTPAQILAGLSA
-824 AARCDLPAL
+824 AARCDLPEL
-833 VDVRLHEAATVLP
+833 VDVRLHEAATALP

-853 LLDAVDLLEALHRG
+853 LLDALDLLEALHRG
-867 HLPGTSDASRA
+867 HLPGTSAASRA
-878 ASAALTGDLLEAAV
+878 AAADLAGDLLEAAV
-892 RSLPGLAG
+892 RCLPGLAG
-900 SDDPADAA
+900 SEDPADAA

-929 LASLAAS
+929 LADLAAT

-945 LAVRVLLDLDAA
+945 LAVRVLLDLDPAA
-957 AGLGGRAAGWID
+957 ELGGRAAGWID
-969 GAGTADSRRALT
+969 SAGTADSRRALT
-981 RRLAGLL
+981 RRLGGLL

-1032 PAARDRLLDTV
+1032 PAARDRLLHTV
-1043 TERLGDRL
+1043 TERLGDRI
-1051 DLTLDASPALLA
+1051 DLALDASPALLA

-1077 ALPLPETAPPGAP
+1077 ALPLPGTQVPTPIPDPTPVSAPQAPEALPERAPGA
-1090 APSGARGAPATR
+1090 SR
-1102 AAQASETPDA
+1102 ADSP
-1112 LRPDTSEPD
+1112 
-1121 GRRLVPADRW
+1121 RLAPADRW

-1155 LYGAGRGEGAGD
+1155 LYGAGRGEGASD
-1167 LGGGQGPGQ
+1167 LDLGQ
-1176 GGGQDASFPTAREWS
+1176 GGGQGGGQEASFPTAREWS

-1209 AAEAGRTDVLAQLD
+1209 AAEAGRTDVLTQLD

-1242 GLPEARLAALRPLV
+1242 GLPEAQLARLRPLV

-1283 TRRPGGRLDLDR
+1283 TRRPGGKLDLAR

-1330 WRLILVVDVS
+1330 WRLVLVVDVS

-1379 RVDDPLSLL
+1379 RVEDPLSLL

-1453 DDAGTPRY
+1453 DDEGTPRY

>member
-48 CVELPTDFQPWLE
+48 CVELPAEFQSWLE

-74 AGTGQGGRLAFY
+74 AGTGEDGRLAFY

-96 AIRWAAAHGATVL
+96 AIRWARTAGAAVI

-118 GWTDEAPAPAATV
+118 SWTRPTATPAPAGAPDPDPAAAPDRAPAPASGQGADPTSAT
-131 HPGTAAEAPG
+131 APDSVSG
-141 TRTSSDAA
+141 
-149 AHPAHAPAAAGAPG
+149 
-163 TPGTA
+163 
-168 GTRTSSDATTHPD
+168 
-181 AVPGKTGVPVPGT
+181 PVPGT
-194 APVTR
+194 DSALAT
-199 TEAGAAP
+199 
-206 RRDKAQ
+206 
-212 VSGGTGTP
+212 GTGTVSDP
-220 GVGAD
+220 GSSPARARGALSD
-225 PSAGAGTSRNAAAHP
+225 QGSGQVSA
-240 VTESDTAGV
+240 
-249 PGTDPVPVP
+249 PGR
-258 GARTVSGA
+258 G
-266 VSHPDSATAPG
+266 TAP
-277 AIGVPGTE
+277 
-285 PARGTRTAAGAASEP
+285 AG
-300 GEAGAG
+300 
-306 STGSGPAPESASGS
+306 
-320 GPSSGSEPEVRR
+320 

-359 APGCSPDAVRRAAL
+359 APGCSPEAVRRAAL

-380 ADTTAVPA
+380 ADTNAVPA

-394 AHMRSVIEGA
+394 AHMRSVIAGA

-418 HAPALPGTAPGSNP
+418 HAPVLPGTAVGGSP
-432 ADPEPACGAVTALA
+432 VE
-446 ANPGSGPGADAG
+446 PGSGDAVGPDLGCGSDQAPEADSGHGAGTAHGSGTGDGRASDIGPGSGSDAGSGSGLGSGAGADAG
-458 VGAASGTH
+458 AGTA
-466 PDHPLG
+466 LG
-472 HRTVPGP
+472 PSPVVPGP
-479 RHDRASASGEHSQ
+479 RDGGIVASG
-492 AEAARTADP
+492 A
-501 GSGDPLAEDAARTAG
+501 
-516 EPSHAGAARTADPG
+516 
-530 SGEPPA
+530 PA
-536 AGAARTADEPSHA
+536 ADAEP
-549 GAARGGAD
+549 
-557 VSAGQAVTSFVPY
+557 AVTSFVPY

-587 PLWQQ
+587 PRWQQ

-600 PARVREAASVA
+600 PDRVREAASVA
-611 LVRLC
+611 VTGLC

-635 RLACDLAVLRGLP
+635 RLACDLATLRALP

-682 FVGTARG
+682 LVGTARG

-706 ELTDLRLPGPDEP
+706 ELAALRLPSPEEP
-719 AAREIRLDPLRSA
+719 APREVRLDPFRSA

-800 NDTARRAAADG
+800 RDTARRAAADG

-824 AARCDLPAL
+824 AARCDLPEL
-833 VDVRLHEAATVLP
+833 VDVRLHEAATALP

-853 LLDAVDLLEALHRG
+853 LLDALDLLEALHRG

-878 ASAALTGDLLEAAV
+878 AAAVLAGDLLEAAV
-892 RSLPGLAG
+892 RCLPGLAG
-900 SDDPADAA
+900 SEDPADAA

-929 LASLAAS
+929 LAALAAT
-936 ASPLMQGAA
+936 AAPMMQGAA
-945 LAVRVLLDLDAA
+945 LAVRVLLDLDPAA
-957 AGLGGRAAGWID
+957 ELGGRAAGWID
-969 GAGTADSRRALT
+969 AAGTADSRRALT
-981 RRLAGLL
+981 RRLGGLL

-1043 TERLGDRL
+1043 TERLGDRI
-1051 DLTLDASPALLA
+1051 DLALDASPALLA

-1077 ALPLPETAPPGAP
+1077 TLPLPGTETPTPTPATAAASEAPAAPSTPAPGA
-1090 APSGARGAPATR
+1090 
-1102 AAQASETPDA
+1102 
-1112 LRPDTSEPD
+1112 D
-1121 GRRLVPADRW
+1121 GPRLAPADRW

-1155 LYGAGRGEGAGD
+1155 LYGAGRGEGASDLD
-1167 LGGGQGPGQ
+1167 LGQGRGQ
-1176 GGGQDASFPTAREWS
+1176 GGGQEASFPTAREWS

-1209 AAEAGRTDVLAQLD
+1209 AAEAGRTDVLTQLD

-1242 GLPEARLAALRPLV
+1242 GLPEAQLARLRPLV

-1283 TRRPGGRLDLDR
+1283 TRRPGGKLDLAR

-1309 GTVVVVPERPVFS
+1309 GSVVVVPERPVFS

-1379 RVDDPLSLL
+1379 RVEDPLSLL

-1453 DDAGTPRY
+1453 DDEGTPRY

>member
-48 CVELPTDFQPWLE
+48 CVELPAEFQSWLQ

-74 AGTGQGGRLAFY
+74 AGTGEDGRLAFY

-96 AIRWAAAHGATVL
+96 AIRWARAAGAAVI
-109 CCDLPLSDR
+109 CCDLPLADR
-118 GWTDEAPAPAATV
+118 GWTRPAAPAPA
-131 HPGTAAEAPG
+131 PAPAG
-141 TRTSSDAA
+141 APVPD
-149 AHPAHAPAAAGAPG
+149 PAAAPDRTPTPDSVAATAAGLDSTSGRARVPATAP
-163 TPGTA
+163 
-168 GTRTSSDATTHPD
+168 DAAPD
-181 AVPGKTGVPVPGT
+181 AV
-194 APVTR
+194 
-199 TEAGAAP
+199 
-206 RRDKAQ
+206 
-212 VSGGTGTP
+212 
-220 GVGAD
+220 
-225 PSAGAGTSRNAAAHP
+225 
-240 VTESDTAGV
+240 
-249 PGTDPVPVP
+249 
-258 GARTVSGA
+258 
-266 VSHPDSATAPG
+266 
-277 AIGVPGTE
+277 
-285 PARGTRTAAGAASEP
+285 
-300 GEAGAG
+300 
-306 STGSGPAPESASGS
+306 SGPAPGPDSALDTGPDSGS
-320 GPSSGSEPEVRR
+320 DFGSSPATDRGGAPAG

-359 APGCSPDAVRRAAL
+359 APGCSPEAVRRAAL

-380 ADTTAVPA
+380 ADTGAVPA

-394 AHMRSVIEGA
+394 AHMRSVIAGA

-418 HAPALPGTAPGSNP
+418 HAPVLPGTPAGGSAEN
-432 ADPEPACGAVTALA
+432 GSGVGSGH
-446 ANPGSGPGADAG
+446 GSGPGAGSRSASGLGSSPGSAPGGGSDAG
-458 VGAASGTH
+458 SASRHGSGSGAGSGDGEASGVGSGH
-466 PDHPLG
+466 GSGAGSGSGSGHGSDFGSVHGCDSGSGAVEALG
-472 HRTVPGP
+472 PKPVGPPVVPGP
-479 RHDRASASGEHSQ
+479 RHGRTAASG
-492 AEAARTADP
+492 AP
-501 GSGDPLAEDAARTAG
+501 AEDAA
-516 EPSHAGAARTADPG
+516 P
-530 SGEPPA
+530 
-536 AGAARTADEPSHA
+536 
-549 GAARGGAD
+549 
-557 VSAGQAVTSFVPY
+557 AVTSFVPY

-587 PLWQQ
+587 PRWQQ
-592 AVLEAGGD
+592 AVLEADGD
-600 PARVREAASVA
+600 PDRVREAASVA
-611 LVRLC
+611 VTGLC
-616 RELRRAGHT
+616 RELRRTGHT

-635 RLACDLAVLRGLP
+635 RLACDLATLRALP

-682 FVGTARG
+682 LVGTARG

-706 ELTDLRLPGPDEP
+706 ELAALRLPSPEDP
-719 AAREIRLDPLRSA
+719 APREIRLDPLRSA

-800 NDTARRAAADG
+800 RDTARRAAADG

-824 AARCDLPAL
+824 AARCDLPEL
-833 VDVRLHEAATVLP
+833 VDVRLHEAATALP

-853 LLDAVDLLEALHRG
+853 LLDALDLLEALHRG
-867 HLPGTSDASRA
+867 HLPGTSAAARA
-878 ASAALTGDLLEAAV
+878 AAADLAGDLLEAAV
-892 RSLPGLAG
+892 RCLPGLAG
-900 SDDPADAA
+900 SEDPADAA

-929 LASLAAS
+929 LADLAAT
-936 ASPLMQGAA
+936 ASPMMQGAA

-957 AGLGGRAAGWID
+957 AELGGRAAGWID
-969 GAGTADSRRALT
+969 SAGTADSRRALT
-981 RRLAGLL
+981 RRLGGLI

-1043 TERLGDRL
+1043 TERLGDRI
-1051 DLTLDASPALLA
+1051 DLALDASPALLA
-1063 LWAAADAAGLAALK
+1063 LWAAADAAGLDALK
-1077 ALPLPETAPPGAP
+1077 ALPLPGTQAPPPVPAAEALHAP
-1090 APSGARGAPATR
+1090 R
-1102 AAQASETPDA
+1102 AQSPRA
-1112 LRPDTSEPD
+1112 D
-1121 GRRLVPADRW
+1121 GPRLAPADRW

-1155 LYGAGRGEGAGD
+1155 LYGAGRGEGASDLD
-1167 LGGGQGPGQ
+1167 LGQGRGQ
-1176 GGGQDASFPTAREWS
+1176 GGGQEASFPTAREWS

-1209 AAEAGRTDVLAQLD
+1209 AAEAGRTDVLTQLD

-1242 GLPEARLAALRPLV
+1242 GLPEAQLARLRPLV

-1283 TRRPGGRLDLDR
+1283 TRRPGGRLDLAR

-1309 GTVVVVPERPVFS
+1309 GSVVVVPERPVFS

-1379 RVDDPLSLL
+1379 RVEDPLSLL

-1453 DDAGTPRY
+1453 DDEGTPRY